1 VKVKTCQL
9 PPAKVSQK
17 FMSETIKAAEI
28 EQENLSEYI
37 RRAVELRNEDVLRG
51 IIPKPHWLKEEF
63 FKNVDKTYLAEL
75 KKMPETERKAL
86 LYGEWGYDIP
96 KKDEGKD

>member
-1 VKVKTCQL
+1 
-9 PPAKVSQK
+9 
-17 FMSETIKAAEI
+17 
-28 EQENLSEYI
+28 
-37 RRAVELRNEDVLRG
+37 LRG